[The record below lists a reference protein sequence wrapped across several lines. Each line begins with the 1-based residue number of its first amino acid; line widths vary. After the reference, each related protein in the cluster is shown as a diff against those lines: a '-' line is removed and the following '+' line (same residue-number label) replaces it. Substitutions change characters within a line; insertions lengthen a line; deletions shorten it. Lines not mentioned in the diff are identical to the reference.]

1 MKLTIK
7 QLRGLIR
14 EAGEEMDQAR
24 RRGGG
29 RAALGFAIPEDSW
42 GSDPDGPPPPQ
53 AESPDELAAK
63 LVMYGKNVRG
73 RLGFEDLGGGEVY
86 IMTGEAEGITVRV
99 VRRGK

>member
-1 MKLTIK
+1 MKLTLK

-24 RRGGG
+24 RKGGG

-53 AESPDELAAK
+53 AETPEQLAK
-63 LVMYGKNVRG
+63 SLMRVVG
-73 RLGFEDLGGGEVY
+73 RSAVDLGGGEVY
-86 IMTGEAEGITVRV
+86 IMTGEAEGVTVRCM
-99 VRRGK
+99 RRGR